1 MNPKDNRLIPAT
13 RWEEFHPWP
22 PTAGLRHLIFNARTN
37 GFDAVI
43 RRVGPGGHPN
53 SSTRGHPKLLH
64 LIAHN
69 GA

>member
-1 MNPKDNRLIPAT
+1 VLEAVLWILNTGAQWHMLPQCYPNYKMVHR
-13 RWEEFHPWP
+13 RFQQWCEREV
-22 PTAGLRHLIFNARTN
+22 LRA
-37 GFDAVI
+37 
-43 RRVGPGGHPN
+43 GGHPN